1 MSEAVLMRDEQYQR
15 LLMLKDRVR
24 QLNEVIR
31 QGELAEDFQN
41 KHGFFPVF
49 QSALASL
56 RESYNA
62 EAHKAARDSRAEIS
76 NFLGRE
82 ECVKTIL
89 ELVTEF
95 STRADSAETEK
106 ESVEQ
111 EIKELTEILAS
122 PEGDAQDVGGAM
134 G

>member
-1 MSEAVLMRDEQYQR
+1 MSEALLRDEQYQR
-15 LLMLKDRVR
+15 LLILKDRVK
-24 QLNEVIR
+24 QLNVVIR
-31 QGELAEDFQN
+31 EGELAEDFRD
-41 KHGFFPVF
+41 KHAFFPVF
-49 QSALASL
+49 AGAMASL

-82 ECVKTIL
+82 ECVKTVMGIF
-89 ELVTEF
+89 EEF

-122 PEGDAQDVGGAM
+122 PEGETQDVGGAM